1 VTVEKSNKKKPTS
14 SNKKGP
20 TNTAAAKKN
29 GKAANAKK
37 KLSMS
42 KGIFLSFI
50 NYMISTY

>member
-20 TNTAAAKKN
+20 NTAAAKKN